1 MDRNDIVRDTYAH
14 YGLAMY
20 QAQVLEH
27 GIVNAMVYARLP
39 DRHRITRG
47 EIDAFMGRQF
57 ERTLGALLLELEKH
71 VIACPDLAADLARA
85 LRMRNRLA
93 HGYFR
98 ERAVTFMTNE
108 GCLTMIEAL
117 QRCQT
122 LFADVSTRLGDLVGP
137 IGERFGITDDAVAA
151 ACETM
156 IADPRSAPDSSE
168 SA

>member
-1 MDRNDIVRDTYAH
+1 MDRIDIVRDTYAR

-47 EIDAFMGRQF
+47 EIEAFMGRKF
-57 ERTLGALLLELEKH
+57 ERTLGALLRELERCDR
-71 VIACPDLAADLARA
+71 VPRLAADLARA

-93 HGYFR
+93 HEYFR

-108 GCLTMIEAL
+108 GCLTMIQDL
-117 QRCQT
+117 QRCQA
-122 LFADVSTRLGDLVGP
+122 LFGDVATRLGDLVRP
-137 IGERFGITDDAVAA
+137 IGERFGITEDAVAA

-156 IADPRSAPDSSE
+156 IADAERSNYSE

>member
-57 ERTLGALLLELEKH
+57 ERTLGALLRELEKY
-71 VIACPDLAADLARA
+71 VPACPALAADLASA

-93 HGYFR
+93 HEYFR
-98 ERAVTFMTNE
+98 ERALTFMTNE
-108 GCLTMIEAL
+108 GCLTMIQEL
-117 QRCQT
+117 QGCQAV
-122 LFADVSTRLGDLVGP
+122 FSDVARRLNDLVRP
-137 IGERFGITDDAVAA
+137 IGERFGVTDDAVAA
-151 ACETM
+151 ECETM
-156 IADPRSAPDSSE
+156 IADAERSE
-168 SA
+168 L